1 LPFTRSRLTK
11 VRSFG
16 RRWFSSR
23 LQEKCANS
31 LGAAIGR
38 LFLILAFAAA
48 GWGQDAHELDSGS
61 IAGSVT
67 VSGGQSQAAGVPGVT
82 VTLTALERDTGSI
95 NAVTDDQ
102 GSYRFAGL
110 SPGTY
115 SLAVEQDGFEPR
127 REVVSVEGKQ
137 SIAHEIVLRLSR
149 VTQQVDVQ
157 GKNSDILTQTS
168 EPAARVSERQMESLP
183 LAEQKFTAALPLVPG
198 VVRTPDGKLNFKGQS
213 ENQGLLLVDSTE
225 NVDPVTG
232 SFAIPIPIDSI
243 ESMSVSS
250 APDSA
255 VYGGFSGGL
264 TRIETKPPFSEW
276 KYKLHD
282 FVPGVRGKSG
292 HLAGIAEFT
301 PRLQFGGPIIPN
313 VLNFTE
319 EAEYE
324 MRNQPV
330 RGLPWPYN
338 ETKIH
343 GFTSFTQFQA
353 ILSPHHILTA
363 NVDVFPMQKRF
374 ADINALVPQSASS
387 DYHQHGA
394 SLSISDANQ
403 LSSGALLTTVLRYTR
418 FDSDAHGQGPADML
432 VTPEGWRGNFFDAW
446 QRTSNAFEAMPTLQL
461 PQKTWLGHH
470 DIRFG
475 MDVSH
480 RSYDGGD
487 LPHEIELL
495 RDDQSPAERIDFA
508 GNGRVSASDTE
519 VAEFMEDQWSLNSHV
534 ALKLGARFSSQSI
547 GREGAFG
554 PHLGLSYAPGKSGK
568 TVLRA
573 SSAVFYGH
581 VPLLAADFNHNPTRI
596 TTFLD
601 SSGTMTGTPI
611 PLPNL
616 CFSSHLGFT
625 PQACDDGTSP
635 RTFTW
640 SAELEHEFSR
650 AFVFRLNYLDSQT
663 RNLSRVGPALGVL
676 DGTSALG
683 LSDDGTSRYHRV
695 EVAARFHPSERS
707 DLNLAYV
714 WSRSR
719 GDLNTL
725 SDVFVPFEAPVI
737 RPNVSG
743 VVSSDVPH
751 RLVSWGSFRIPGQ
764 FTLGPVI
771 DVRTGL
777 PYSAVDVL
785 QNYVGLPNSRRFP
798 TFLSF
803 DLKVYREF
811 PLRMPFAG
819 HSDKRKIRLGVYALN
834 LTNHYNPDQIY
845 NSVASPQFGQFA
857 GNHHRI
863 AGLVIDIVN

>member
-1 LPFTRSRLTK
+1 M
-11 VRSFG
+11 
-16 RRWFSSR
+16 
-23 LQEKCANS
+23 
-31 LGAAIGR
+31 
-38 LFLILAFAAA
+38 AA
-48 GWGQDAHELDSGS
+48 GWGANRRHGFGGNAFTHHSSKSPARLLSSAVGGLLILALASTCWSQDEQSGKACS
-61 IAGSVT
+61 IAGT
-67 VSGGQSQAAGVPGVT
+67 VVVAAGQSQGTALSGIT
-82 VTLTALERDTGSI
+82 VTLAGAEPSTIARAS
-95 NAVTDDQ
+95 VTDSQ
-102 GSYRFAGL
+102 SSYRFAGL
-110 SPGTY
+110 IPGTY
-115 SLAVEQDGFEPR
+115 RLAVTQAGFEPWTDVVTVGDKQDVT
-127 REVVSVEGKQ
+127 RE
-137 SIAHEIVLRLSR
+137 IALRLSR
-149 VTQQVDVQ
+149 VAQQVDVQ
-157 GKNSDILTQTS
+157 GRSTDVLTEAAS
-168 EPAARVSERQMESLP
+168 EPGSSISERQLENLP

-243 ESMSVSS
+243 ESVSVYS

-255 VYGGFSGGL
+255 AYGGFSGGL

-313 VLNFTE
+313 ALNFTE

-343 GFTSFTQFQA
+343 SFTSFTEFQA
-353 ILSPHHILTA
+353 ILSPHHLLTA

-387 DYHQHGA
+387 DYHQHGV
-394 SLSISDANQ
+394 SLSITDANQ

-418 FDSDAHGQGPADML
+418 FDSSAYGQGSADML
-432 VTPEGWRGNFFDAW
+432 VTPEGWGGNFFNAW
-446 QRTSNAFEAMPTLQL
+446 SRTSNAFEAIPTLQL
-461 PQKTWLGHH
+461 PQKSWLGHH

-475 MDVSH
+475 MDISH
-480 RSYDGGD
+480 RSYDGPD
-487 LPHEIELL
+487 QSHAIELL
-495 RDDQSPAERIDFA
+495 RQDQSVAERIDFA
-508 GNGRVSASDTE
+508 GDGLLSASDTE
-519 VAEFMEDQWSLNSHV
+519 VAEFIEDQWSLHSHL
-534 ALKLGARFSSQSI
+534 ALNLGGRFSSQSI
-547 GREGAFG
+547 GREAAFG

-568 TVLRA
+568 TVIRA
-573 SSAVFYGH
+573 SSAIFYGH
-581 VPLLAADFNHNPTRI
+581 VPLLAADFNHAPTRI
-596 TTFLD
+596 TSFFG
-601 SSGTMTGTPI
+601 SSGLMTGAPTS
-611 PLPNL
+611 LVNV
-616 CFSSHLGFT
+616 CVNSHHGFT
-625 PQACDDGTSP
+625 LQECDDGTSP
-635 RTFTW
+635 RTFSW
-640 SAELEHEFSR
+640 SAELDHEFSR
-650 AFVFRLNYLDSQT
+650 TLLVRLSYLDSQT
-663 RNLSRVGPALGVL
+663 RNLSEVGPRLGLLGSTPV
-676 DGTSALG
+676 LG
-683 LSDDGTSRYHRV
+683 LSDDGGSRYHRV
-695 EVAARFHPSERS
+695 EVAARIHPSERS

-725 SDVFVPFEAPVI
+725 SDVFVPFEEPVI
-737 RPNVSG
+737 RPNRSG

-751 RLVSWGSFRIPGQ
+751 RFVTWGSFRIPGNI
-764 FTLGPVI
+764 TLSPVA

-777 PYSAVDVL
+777 PYSPVDVFE
-785 QNYVGLPNSRRFP
+785 NYVGIPNGRRFP
-798 TFLSF
+798 TFFSL

-811 PLRMPFAG
+811 PLSMPFAD

-834 LTNHYNPDQIY
+834 LTNHYNPDEVY

-857 GNHHRI
+857 GNHHRV

>member
-1 LPFTRSRLTK
+1 MAIIRSRTLRERFLKGSWVSTQ
-11 VRSFG
+11 
-16 RRWFSSR
+16 
-23 LQEKCANS
+23 LQRNWGNAA
-31 LGAAIGR
+31 GAATGS
-38 LFLILAFAAA
+38 LLLILALAAA
-48 GWGQDAHELDSGS
+48 GWGQDAHEPEGSS
-61 IAGSVT
+61 IAGGIT
-67 VSGGQSQAAGVPGVT
+67 VASNQSQAVALAGVT
-82 VTLTALERDTGSI
+82 VTLTALQPEMVSRTE
-95 NAVTDDQ
+95 VTDDQ
-102 GSYRFAGL
+102 GRYRFAGL
-110 SPGTY
+110 NPGTY
-115 SLAVEQDGFEPR
+115 RLAVDQDGFEPWK
-127 REVVSVEGKQ
+127 EVVSIGEKQ
-137 SIAHEIVLRLSR
+137 AIVHEIALRLR
-149 VTQQVDVQ
+149 GVAQQVDVQ
-157 GKNSDILTQTS
+157 GESPGVLTETS
-168 EPAARVSERQMESLP
+168 EPASTVSEKQLESLP

-243 ESMSVSS
+243 QSVSVYS
-250 APDSA
+250 TPDSA
-255 VYGGFSGGL
+255 AYGGFSGGL
-264 TRIETKPPFSEW
+264 TRIETKPPFAEW

-343 GFTSFTQFQA
+343 GFTSFTELQA
-353 ILSPHHILTA
+353 ILSAHHILTA
-363 NVDVFPMQKRF
+363 NVDVFPMRKRF

-387 DYHQHGA
+387 DYHQNGV

-418 FDSDAHGQGPADML
+418 FNSDAHGQGPADML
-432 VTPEGWRGNFFDAW
+432 VTPEGWGGNFFDTW

-461 PQKTWLGHH
+461 PQKSWLGHH

-475 MDVSH
+475 MDISH
-480 RSYDGGD
+480 RSYDGSD
-487 LPHEIELL
+487 LSHEVELL
-495 RDDQSPAERIDFA
+495 RQDQSVAERIDFA
-508 GNGRVSASDTE
+508 GNGHLSASDTE
-519 VAEFMEDQWSLNSHV
+519 VAEFIEDQWSLNSQI
-534 ALKLGARFSSQSI
+534 ALNVGARFSSQSI

-554 PHLGLSYAPGKSGK
+554 PHLGFSYSPGTSGK
-568 TVLRA
+568 TVIRA
-573 SSAVFYGH
+573 SSAVFFGH

-596 TTFLD
+596 TSFLD
-601 SSGTMTGTPI
+601 SSGTMIGTPTS
-611 PLPNL
+611 LPNL
-616 CFSSHLGFT
+616 CFSSHHGFT

-640 SAELEHEFSR
+640 SAEFEHEFSR

-663 RNLSRVGPALGVL
+663 RNLSRVGPAPGVL
-676 DGTSALG
+676 DGMCALG

-695 EVAARFHPSERS
+695 EVAARFHPSERN
-707 DLNLAYV
+707 DLNVAYV

-725 SDVFVPFEAPVI
+725 SDVFVPFEVPVI
-737 RPNVSG
+737 RHNVTG
-743 VVSSDVPH
+743 VVASDVPH
-751 RLVSWGSFRIPGQ
+751 RFVSWGSFRIPAK
-764 FTLGPVI
+764 FTLSPVV

-785 QNYVGLPNSRRFP
+785 ENYVGSPNSKRFP
-798 TFLSF
+798 TFFSF

-811 PLRMPFAG
+811 PLHLPFAG
-819 HSDKRKIRLGVYALN
+819 HSDKRKIRLGIYSLN
-834 LTNHYNPDQIY
+834 LTNHYNPDQVY